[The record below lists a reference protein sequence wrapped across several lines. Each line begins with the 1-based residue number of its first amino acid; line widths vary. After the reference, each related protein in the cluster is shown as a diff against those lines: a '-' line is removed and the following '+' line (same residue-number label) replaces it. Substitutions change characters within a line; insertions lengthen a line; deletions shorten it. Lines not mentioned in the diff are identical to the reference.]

1 MSDIALP
8 LGVTEA
14 DAYPPITARQVTAAV
29 AGNALEFY
37 DFTVYATFAS
47 QIAHTFFPG
56 RTPFLSLIMTLVT
69 FGVGFL
75 LRPIGAVVI
84 GWWAD
89 RHGRRPAMM
98 FSFALMGVSI
108 LGLALT
114 PSYKTIGPAAPLL
127 VLFWRLCQ
135 GFALGGEVGPT
146 TAFLIEA
153 APPARRGFYGAWQGG
168 SQNIANLVGGL
179 VGVALAATAGAVS
192 LDLWGWRVAF
202 LLGTLVLPF
211 GLMLRRNLPE
221 TLHRPETPSHFHP
234 QTTSWLGTLLASG
247 PVLLRGLALI
257 AASTVPTYVFGYLTT
272 FALHTLHMAAGISLA
287 ATAMSGTCGLVGGL
301 IGGALSDRFGRRPLM
316 IWPRLVFLLATWPAF
331 YLLVRHPNAA
341 MLLGATAVI
350 TFTSAL
356 STAAVFVS
364 ITESLRKEVR
374 VLGMGAVY
382 ATAVAVFG
390 GSTQP
395 IVATLVEVLHDP
407 LAPAWYMMAFTA
419 IGLVASVMT
428 PETAHRRI
436 TARRAASL
444 QEDPA

>member
-8 LGVTEA
+8 LAITEA

-47 QIAHTFFPG
+47 QIAHSFFPG
-56 RTPFLSLIMTLVT
+56 RTPFISLILTLVT

-84 GWWAD
+84 GRWAD

-114 PSYKTIGPAAPLL
+114 PSYATIGPTAPLL

-146 TAFLIEA
+146 TAFLVEA
-153 APPARRGFYGAWQGG
+153 APPGRRGFYGAWQGG
-168 SQNIANLVGGL
+168 SQNLANLVGGL
-179 VGVALAATAGAVS
+179 VGVALAATAGAAS

-211 GLMLRRNLPE
+211 GLLLRRNLPE
-221 TLHRPETPSHFHP
+221 TLHRLEARSHVHP
-234 QTTSWLGTLLASG
+234 DAATLRASA
-247 PVLLRGLALI
+247 PVLVRGMALI
-257 AASTVPTYVFGYLTT
+257 AASTVATYVFSYMTT
-272 FALHTLHMAAGISLA
+272 YALRTLHMASGISLA
-287 ATAMSGTCGLVGGL
+287 ATAVSGTCGLVGGL
-301 IGGALSDRFGRRPLM
+301 IGGVLSDRLGRRPLM
-316 IWPRLVFLLATWPAF
+316 IWPRVVFLLVTWPAF
-331 YLLVRHPNAA
+331 VLLVRHHDAA
-341 MLLGATAVI
+341 TLLGATAVI

-395 IVATLVEVLHDP
+395 MIAWLIEHTGDP
-407 LAPAWYMMAFTA
+407 LSPAWYMMAFTA
-419 IGLVASVMT
+419 LGLVASIMT

-436 TARRAASL
+436 ARA
-444 QEDPA
+444 

>member
-8 LGVTEA
+8 LAITEV
-14 DAYPPITARQVTAAV
+14 DEYPPITARQVTAAV

-56 RTPFLSLIMTLVT
+56 RTPFLSLILTLAT

-75 LRPIGAVVI
+75 LRPIGAVAI
-84 GWWAD
+84 GRWAD

-98 FSFALMGVSI
+98 FSFALMGLSI

-114 PSYKTIGPAAPLL
+114 PSYRAIGPAAPLL

-153 APPARRGFYGAWQGG
+153 APPARRGYYGAWQGG
-168 SQNIANLVGGL
+168 SQNLANLAGGL
-179 VGVALAATAGAVS
+179 VGVVLAATAGAAS

-211 GLMLRRNLPE
+211 GLILRRSLPE
-221 TLHRPETPSHFHP
+221 TLHRPEARSHVQP
-234 QTTSWLGTLLASG
+234 DAATLRASA

-257 AASTVPTYVFGYLTT
+257 AASTVPTYVFGYMTT
-272 FALHTLHMAAGISLA
+272 YALRTLHMAAGVSLA
-287 ATAMSGTCGLVGGL
+287 ATAVSGTCGLVGGL
-301 IGGALSDRFGRRPLM
+301 IGGMLSDRLGRRAIL
-316 IWPRLVFLLATWPAF
+316 IWPRIVFLLATWPAF
-331 YLLVRHPNAA
+331 FLLVRHHDATT
-341 MLLGATAVI
+341 LLGATAVI

-356 STAAVFVS
+356 TTAAVFVS

-374 VLGMGAVY
+374 VLGMGTVY

-395 IVATLVEVLHDP
+395 IIASLIEFTGDP
-407 LAPAWYMMAFTA
+407 LSPAWYMMAFTA
-419 IGLVASVMT
+419 VGLAASILT

-436 TARRAASL
+436 NR
-444 QEDPA
+444 PAQP

>member
-8 LGVTEA
+8 LAITEA
-14 DAYPPITARQVTAAV
+14 DEYPPITARQVMAAV

-47 QIAHTFFPG
+47 QIAQSFFPG
-56 RTPFLSLIMTLVT
+56 RTSFISLILTLVT

-84 GWWAD
+84 GRWAD

-114 PSYKTIGPAAPLL
+114 PSYAAIGLAAPLL

-146 TAFLIEA
+146 TAFLVEA

-168 SQNIANLVGGL
+168 SQNLANLVGGL
-179 VGVALAATAGAVS
+179 VGVALAATAGEAS
-192 LDLWGWRVAF
+192 LNLWGWRVAF

-211 GLMLRRNLPE
+211 GLLLRRSLPE
-221 TLHRPETPSHFHP
+221 TLHRPEAHSHVHP
-234 QTTSWLGTLLASG
+234 DAATLWASA
-247 PVLLRGLALI
+247 PVLLRGMALI
-257 AASTVPTYVFGYLTT
+257 AASTVSTYVFGYMTT
-272 FALHTLHMAAGISLA
+272 YALKTLHMAPGVSLA
-287 ATAMSGTCGLVGGL
+287 ATAVSGTCGLVGGV
-301 IGGALSDRFGRRPLM
+301 IGGLLSDRLGRRALM
-316 IWPRLVFLLATWPAF
+316 IWPRAVFLLVTWPAF
-331 YLLVRHPNAA
+331 FLLARHHDAATLLV
-341 MLLGATAVI
+341 ATAVI

-395 IVATLVEVLHDP
+395 IIALLIELTGEP
-407 LAPAWYMMAFTA
+407 LSPAWYMMAFTT
-419 IGLVASVMT
+419 IGLVASIMT
-428 PETAHRRI
+428 PETAHRRVI
-436 TARRAASL
+436 R
-444 QEDPA
+444 P

>member
-8 LGVTEA
+8 LGSAPAEEF
-14 DAYPPITARQVTAAV
+14 PPITHRQVAAAV

-56 RTPFLSLIMTLVT
+56 KTAFLSLILTLIT

-75 LRPIGAVVI
+75 LRPVGAVVI
-84 GWWAD
+84 GRWAD

-98 FSFALMGVSI
+98 FSFALMGASI

-114 PSYKTIGPAAPLL
+114 PSYAAIGPAAPLL

-146 TAFLIEA
+146 TAFLVEA
-153 APPARRGFYGAWQGG
+153 APPPHRGLYGAWQGG
-168 SQNIANLVGGL
+168 SQNLANLAGGL
-179 VGVALAATAGAVS
+179 VGVTLAATAGAAS

-221 TLHRPETPSHFHP
+221 TLHRPEAPSHVHP
-234 QTTSWLGTLLASG
+234 DSATLMASA

-257 AASTVPTYVFGYLTT
+257 AASTVSTYVFSYMTT
-272 FALHTLHMAAGISLA
+272 YAFKTLHMPAMISLS
-287 ATAMSGTCGLVGGL
+287 ATVVSGTCGLVGGL
-301 IGGALSDRFGRRPLM
+301 IGGALSDRLGRRALM
-316 IWPRLVFLLATWPAF
+316 IWPRLAFLLATWPAF
-331 YLLVRHPNAA
+331 FLLVRNHDGPT
-341 MLLGATAVI
+341 LLAATAVI
-350 TFTSAL
+350 TFLSAL
-356 STAAVFVS
+356 STGAVLVS
-364 ITESLRKEVR
+364 ISESLRKEVR

-382 ATAVAVFG
+382 ATAVALFG
-390 GSTQP
+390 GTTQP
-395 IVATLVEVLHDP
+395 IIASLIEVTHDP
-407 LAPAWYMMAFTA
+407 LSPAWYMMAFTA
-419 IGLVASVMT
+419 IGLVASVLSR
-428 PETAHRRI
+428 ETAHRRLV
-436 TARRAASL
+436 R
-444 QEDPA
+444 P

>member
-1 MSDIALP
+1 MSDIAP
-8 LGVTEA
+8 PIEISAA
-14 DAYPPITARQVTAAV
+14 DAFPPITARQVTAAV

-56 RTPFLSLIMTLVT
+56 RTAFLSLILTLAT

-84 GWWAD
+84 GRWAD

-98 FSFALMGVSI
+98 FSFALMGASI

-114 PSYKTIGPAAPLL
+114 PSYATIGLAAPVL

-179 VGVALAATAGAVS
+179 VGVALAHS
-192 LDLWGWRVAF
+192 LGEASLNVWGWRVAF

-211 GLMLRRNLPE
+211 GLILRRSLPE
-221 TLHRPETPSHFHP
+221 TLHRPEAHSHVHP
-234 QTTSWLGTLLASG
+234 DAATLRASA
-247 PVLLRGLALI
+247 PVLVRGLALI
-257 AASTVPTYVFGYLTT
+257 AASTVSTYVFGYMTT
-272 FALHTLHMAAGISLA
+272 YALRTLHMAAEVSLA
-287 ATAMSGTCGLVGGL
+287 ASAVSGVCGLVAGL
-301 IGGALSDRFGRRPLM
+301 IGGVLSDRFGRRPLM
-316 IWPRLVFLLATWPAF
+316 IWPRIVFLLVTWPAF
-331 YLLVRHPNAA
+331 FLLVRNHDAA
-341 MLLGATAVI
+341 TLLGATAVI

-395 IVATLVEVLHDP
+395 IIASLIEFTGDP
-407 LAPAWYMMAFTA
+407 LSPAWYMMGFTVV
-419 IGLVASVMT
+419 GLIASIMT
-428 PETAHRRI
+428 RETAYRRV
-436 TARRAASL
+436 S
-444 QEDPA
+444 PP

>member
-8 LGVTEA
+8 LTITEA
-14 DAYPPITARQVTAAV
+14 DEYPPITARQVTAAV

-47 QIAHTFFPG
+47 QIAHSFFPG
-56 RTPFLSLIMTLVT
+56 RTPFISLILTLVT

-84 GWWAD
+84 GRWAD

-98 FSFALMGVSI
+98 LSFALMGVSI

-114 PSYKTIGPAAPLL
+114 PSYATIGPAAPLL
-127 VLFWRLCQ
+127 VLLWRLCQ

-146 TAFLIEA
+146 TAFLVEA
-153 APPARRGFYGAWQGG
+153 APASRRGFYGAWQGG
-168 SQNIANLVGGL
+168 SQNLANLVGGL
-179 VGVALAATAGAVS
+179 VGVALAATVGEAS
-192 LDLWGWRVAF
+192 LNLWGWRVAF

-211 GLMLRRNLPE
+211 GLVLRRSLPE
-221 TLHRPETPSHFHP
+221 TLHRPEARSHIHP
-234 QTTSWLGTLLASG
+234 DAATLRASA
-247 PVLLRGLALI
+247 PVLLRGMALI
-257 AASTVPTYVFGYLTT
+257 AGSTVATYVFAYMTT
-272 FALHTLHMAAGISLA
+272 YALKTLHMAPEVSLA
-287 ATAMSGTCGLVGGL
+287 ATAVSGTCGLVGGV
-301 IGGALSDRFGRRPLM
+301 IGGMLSDRLGRRALM
-316 IWPRLVFLLATWPAF
+316 IWPRVVFLLVTWPAF
-331 YLLVRHPNAA
+331 FLLVRNHDAA
-341 MLLGATAVI
+341 TLLGATAVI

-356 STAAVFVS
+356 STASVFVS

-395 IVATLVEVLHDP
+395 IIAILIELTRDP
-407 LAPAWYMMAFTA
+407 LSPAWYMMAFTA
-419 IGLVASVMT
+419 IALAASIMT

-436 TARRAASL
+436 AGETPS
-444 QEDPA
+444 

>member
-8 LGVTEA
+8 LAITEV
-14 DAYPPITARQVTAAV
+14 DEYPPITARQVTAAV

-56 RTPFLSLIMTLVT
+56 RTPFLSLILTLAT

-75 LRPIGAVVI
+75 LRPIGALVI
-84 GWWAD
+84 GRWAD

-114 PSYKTIGPAAPLL
+114 PSYRAIGPAAPLL

-153 APPARRGFYGAWQGG
+153 APPAKRGFYGAWQGG
-168 SQNIANLVGGL
+168 SQNLANLVGGL
-179 VGVALAATAGAVS
+179 VGVGLAHTIGEAS
-192 LDLWGWRVAF
+192 LDVWGWRVAF

-211 GLMLRRNLPE
+211 GLILRRSLPE
-221 TLHRPETPSHFHP
+221 TLHRPETPSHVHP
-234 QTTSWLGTLLASG
+234 DAATLGASA
-247 PVLLRGLALI
+247 PVLVRGLALI
-257 AASTVPTYVFGYLTT
+257 AASTVSTYVFGYMTT
-272 FALHTLHMAAGISLA
+272 YALRTLHMAAEVSLA
-287 ATAMSGTCGLVGGL
+287 ASAVSGICGFVAGL
-301 IGGALSDRFGRRPLM
+301 IGGILSDRFGRRPLM
-316 IWPRLVFLLATWPAF
+316 IWPRIVFLLATWPAF
-331 YLLVRHPNAA
+331 ALLARHHDAA
-341 MLLGATAVI
+341 TLLGATAVI

-390 GSTQP
+390 GTTQP
-395 IVATLVEVLHDP
+395 VIASLIEFTGDP
-407 LAPAWYMMAFTA
+407 LSPAWYMMAFTA
-419 IGLVASVMT
+419 IGLVASIMT
-428 PETAHRRI
+428 PETAHRRV
-436 TARRAASL
+436 TARRAASPK
-444 QEDPA
+444 EDPA

>member
-8 LGVTEA
+8 PAFTRA
-14 DAYPPITARQVTAAV
+14 DEYPPITARQVTAAV

-47 QIAHTFFPG
+47 QIAHSFFPG
-56 RTPFLSLIMTLVT
+56 RTPFVSLILTLVT

-84 GWWAD
+84 GRWAD

-114 PSYKTIGPAAPLL
+114 PSYGTIGPAAPLL

-146 TAFLIEA
+146 TAFLVEA

-168 SQNIANLVGGL
+168 SQNLASLMGGL
-179 VGVALAATAGAVS
+179 VGVVLAATAGEAS
-192 LDLWGWRVAF
+192 LNLWGWRVAF

-211 GLMLRRNLPE
+211 GLLLRRNLPE
-221 TLHRPETPSHFHP
+221 TLHRPETPSHVHP
-234 QTTSWLGTLLASG
+234 DAATLRASS

-257 AASTVPTYVFGYLTT
+257 AASTVSTYVFGYMTT
-272 FALHTLHMAAGISLA
+272 YALKTLHMGSAVSLA
-287 ATAMSGTCGLVGGL
+287 ATAVSGTCGLVGGL
-301 IGGALSDRFGRRPLM
+301 IGGVLSDRLGRRALM
-316 IWPRLVFLLATWPAF
+316 IWPRVVFLLATWPAF
-331 YLLVRHPNAA
+331 FLLVRHHDAA
-341 MLLGATAVI
+341 TLLGATAVI

-395 IVATLVEVLHDP
+395 IIAALIEFTGDP
-407 LAPAWYMMAFTA
+407 LSPAWYMMAFTA
-419 IGLVASVMT
+419 IGLVASLMT
-428 PETAHRRI
+428 RETAHLRI
-436 TARRAASL
+436 NRA
-444 QEDPA
+444 

>member
-8 LGVTEA
+8 LAITEA
-14 DAYPPITARQVTAAV
+14 DEYPPITARQVVAAV

-47 QIAHTFFPG
+47 QIAYSFFPG
-56 RTPFLSLIMTLVT
+56 RTPFISLILTLVT

-84 GWWAD
+84 GRWAD

-98 FSFALMGVSI
+98 FSFALMGASI

-114 PSYKTIGPAAPLL
+114 PSYRAIGPAAPLL

-168 SQNIANLVGGL
+168 SQNLANLAGGL
-179 VGVALAATAGAVS
+179 VGVVLAATAGEAS

-211 GLMLRRNLPE
+211 GLLLRRNLPE
-221 TLHRPETPSHFHP
+221 TLHRPEARSHVHP
-234 QTTSWLGTLLASG
+234 DAATLRASA
-247 PVLLRGLALI
+247 PVLLRGMALI
-257 AASTVPTYVFGYLTT
+257 AASTVSTYVFGYLTT
-272 FALHTLHMAAGISLA
+272 YALKTLHMASGVSLA
-287 ATAMSGTCGLVGGL
+287 ATAVSGTCGLVGGL
-301 IGGALSDRFGRRPLM
+301 IGGLLSDRLGRRALM
-316 IWPRLVFLLATWPAF
+316 IWPRIVFLAATWPAF
-331 YLLVRHPNAA
+331 FLIVRNHDAA
-341 MLLGATAVI
+341 TLLGATAVI

-364 ITESLRKEVR
+364 ITESLRKEIR

-395 IVATLVEVLHDP
+395 IIASLIELTGDP
-407 LAPAWYMMAFTA
+407 LSPAWYMMAFTV
-419 IGLVASVMT
+419 IGLVASIMT

-436 TARRAASL
+436 T
-444 QEDPA
+444 PT

>member
-8 LGVTEA
+8 LASTAAEEF
-14 DAYPPITARQVTAAV
+14 PPITHRQVAAAV

-56 RTPFLSLIMTLVT
+56 KTAFLSLILTLIT

-75 LRPIGAVVI
+75 LRPVGAVVI
-84 GWWAD
+84 GRWAD
-89 RHGRRPAMM
+89 KHGRRPAMM
-98 FSFALMGVSI
+98 FSFALMGASI

-114 PSYKTIGPAAPLL
+114 PSYALIGPAAPLL

-146 TAFLIEA
+146 TAFLVEA

-168 SQNIANLVGGL
+168 SQNLANLAGGL
-179 VGVALAATAGAVS
+179 VGVTLAATAGTES
-192 LDLWGWRVAF
+192 LNLWGWRVAF

-221 TLHRPETPSHFHP
+221 TLHRPEALSHVHP
-234 QTTSWLGTLLASG
+234 DSATLLASA

-257 AASTVPTYVFGYLTT
+257 AASTVSTYVFSYMTT
-272 FALHTLHMAAGISLA
+272 YAFKTLHMPAMISLA
-287 ATAMSGTCGLVGGL
+287 ATVMSGSCGLVGGL
-301 IGGALSDRFGRRPLM
+301 IGGALSDRLGRRALM
-316 IWPRLVFLLATWPAF
+316 IWPRVAFLLATWPAF
-331 YLLVRHPNAA
+331 VLLVRNHDGVT
-341 MLLGATAVI
+341 LLAATAVI

-356 STAAVFVS
+356 STGAVLVS
-364 ITESLRKEVR
+364 ISESLRKEVR

-395 IVATLVEVLHDP
+395 IIASLIEVTGDP
-407 LAPAWYMMAFTA
+407 LSPAWYMMAFTA
-419 IGLVASVMT
+419 VGLVASVLT
-428 PETAHRRI
+428 RETAHRRL
-436 TARRAASL
+436 AGS
-444 QEDPA
+444 

>member
-8 LGVTEA
+8 LGITEA
-14 DAYPPITARQVTAAV
+14 DEFPPITARQVAAAV

-37 DFTVYATFAS
+37 DFTIYATFAS

-56 RTPFLSLIMTLVT
+56 RTPFLSLILTLAT

-75 LRPIGAVVI
+75 LRPIGAIVI
-84 GWWAD
+84 GRWAD
-89 RHGRRPAMM
+89 RRGRRPAMM

-114 PSYKTIGPAAPLL
+114 PSYRVIGMAAPLL

-146 TAFLIEA
+146 TAFLVEA
-153 APPARRGFYGAWQGG
+153 APPDKRGFYGAWQGG
-168 SQNIANLVGGL
+168 SQNLANLVGGV
-179 VGVALAATAGAVS
+179 VGVVLAATAGAAS

-211 GLMLRRNLPE
+211 GLILRRSLPE
-221 TLHRPETPSHFHP
+221 TLHRPEARSHVHP
-234 QTTSWLGTLLASG
+234 DAATLRASA

-257 AASTVPTYVFGYLTT
+257 AASTVSTYVFGYMTT
-272 FALHTLHMAAGISLA
+272 YALKTLHMAAGVSLA
-287 ATAMSGTCGLVGGL
+287 ATAVSGACGLIGGL
-301 IGGALSDRFGRRPLM
+301 IGGILSDRLGRRPLM
-316 IWPRLVFLLATWPAF
+316 IWPRVVFLLVTWPAF
-331 YLLVRHPNAA
+331 FLIVRNHDAA
-341 MLLGATAVI
+341 TLLGATAVI

-356 STAAVFVS
+356 CTAAVFVS

-395 IVATLVEVLHDP
+395 IIASLIEFTGDP
-407 LAPAWYMMAFTA
+407 LSPAWYMIAFTA
-419 IGLVASVMT
+419 VGLVASIMT
-428 PETAHRRI
+428 RETAHRRI
-436 TARRAASL
+436 SRAAGS
-444 QEDPA
+444 